1 MTDLCRRGIR
11 KTSSDTCVDLYIL
24 LLKYLSNHMHAI
36 TNGLFKH
43 LFSTTNSTDPRQ
55 RVPLSPN
62 LHRLN
67 LCSTHLRISLR
78 KEGRDVTFTSN
89 SQEVWTGLNW
99 SKRRV
104 ETYYFFRTTPPQ
116 LQFVITCVFTA
127 SMYYFWRG
135 QTLYKLICY
144 LSNVPYTIIKFR

>member
-24 LLKYLSNHMHAI
+24 LLKYLANHMHAI

-43 LFSTTNSTDPRQ
+43 LFSKTNSTDPRQ

-67 LCSTHLRISLR
+67 LCSTHLRIIYR
-78 KEGRDVTFTSN
+78 CE
-89 SQEVWTGLNW
+89 
-99 SKRRV
+99 RRV
-104 ETYYFFRTTPPQ
+104 VTSHSRQIRRKYELGLTDQSVELKPTVFQNHPTSITVCHNMRVYRKHVLFLKRPDLVQ
-116 LQFVITCVFTA
+116 ANMLFV
-127 SMYYFWRG
+127 
-135 QTLYKLICY
+135 
-144 LSNVPYTIIKFR
+144 